1 MIEFIVKV
9 KHRMN
14 KIAVSFKVLR
24 TIGLALVIAVG
35 LIAIVGSIG
44 EENGSGGG
52 SRSSPTYTLSG
63 TIQASDTNVIDTDVN
78 DPLAPYEPND
88 TFEQAQEVPNPAII
102 GGYVNVVGAGEI
114 GRSWIDGD
122 EHDYFKAALAASQ
135 TINLYIGADPEVADL
150 NLYLYDESQT
160 LIDASMGNTDVETL
174 TVAVSGT
181 YFIFVEADDGASNYN
196 LTIGYSSGTSAGKGI
211 LRLSGNFVP
220 GEAIVSFKDDVTQGN
235 SEKSSSLLASSV
247 GMVAKAGA
255 PGRPM
260 LLGFSDETTRRNA
273 FQALGISEA
282 DLDIV
287 SQDTDPKVKNKLD
300 TLHIINA
307 LCSHPGVAY
316 AEPNYYR
323 RTFETPD
330 DTYYSLQWHYPL
342 INLPQAWDTSLGD
355 DVIVAVID
363 TGVLLNHPDLQGRL
377 ITGYDFI
384 SDLTNAVDGDGIDS
398 NPDDPGD
405 GGVGGSS
412 FHGTHVAGTI
422 AAATNNSDGV
432 AGIAWNAK
440 IMPLRVLGK
449 LGGTTYDI
457 QQAVRYAAGLVND
470 SGTTPAQPAHI
481 INLSLGGGG
490 FSQSSQ
496 DVYTAARN
504 AGLIIIAAAGNES
517 TSTPSYP
524 ASYEGV
530 VSVSAVDIRKNPAWY
545 SNFGTAID
553 VAAPGG
559 DTRVD
564 TNHDGYADGV
574 LSTCGDDS
582 GGSIQFVYS
591 FYQGTSM
598 ASPHMAGVV
607 ALMKAIYWDLS
618 PDNLDVVLESEAI
631 TQDLGNAGWDE
642 RYGWGLINALKAVSE
657 AQWLFNG
664 GELPA
669 ILVVDPASL
678 DFGATST
685 TASLTL
691 TNGGGSGTTL
701 AVDSPI
707 PSEDWLT
714 VTPEADVDANGLGT
728 YTATVD
734 RSGIANDGVYSA
746 TITVT
751 YTVDSKAREMEVP
764 VSMRVGAVTGSG
776 NAGFHYVLLVNPDT
790 LETLE
795 QVNVGYSESIGGYE
809 YAFTGVSADTYQI
822 FAGTDSNNDGFLG
835 DAGEAFGAYITV
847 DQPTSVAISSDTSD
861 LDFATGFDVNLPS
874 QLGAREPAN
883 RTLLR
888 LLSAKHVS
896 R

>member
-1 MIEFIVKV
+1 
-9 KHRMN
+9 MN

-24 TIGLALVIAVG
+24 NIGLALVIAIG
-35 LIAIVGSIG
+35 LIAIIGSIG
-44 EENGSGGG
+44 EDNGGGGG
-52 SRSSPTYTLSG
+52 SGSSPTYTLSG
-63 TIQASDTNVIDTDVN
+63 TIQASDTNVIDSDVN
-78 DPLAPYEPND
+78 DPLAPYESND
-88 TFEQAQEVPNPAII
+88 TFDQAQELPNPAII
-102 GGYVNVVGAGEI
+102 GGYVNVAGAGEI

-122 EHDYFKAALAASQ
+122 EYDYFKAALAAGQ
-135 TINLYIGADPEVADL
+135 TINLYIGVDPEVADL

-181 YFIFVEADDGASNYN
+181 YFIVVEADDGASNYN
-196 LTIGYSSGTSAGKGI
+196 LTIGYSSRTFAGKGI
-211 LRLSGNFVP
+211 LRLSDNFVP
-220 GEAIVSFKDDVTQGN
+220 GEAIVSFKGDVTQGN

-255 PGRPM
+255 PGRPI
-260 LLGFSDETTRRNA
+260 LLEFSDETTRRNA
-273 FQALGISEA
+273 FQALGISEV

-300 TLHIINA
+300 TLRIINA

-330 DTYYSLQWHYPL
+330 DTHYSLQWHYPL
-342 INLPQAWDTSLGD
+342 ISLPQAWDASLGD
-355 DVIVAVID
+355 NVIVAVID
-363 TGVLLNHPDLQGRL
+363 TGVLLNHPDLHGQL
-377 ITGYDFI
+377 IAGYDFI
-384 SDLTNAVDGDGIDS
+384 SDPTNAVDGDGIDG

-412 FHGTHVAGTI
+412 FHGTHVAGTV
-422 AAATNNSDGV
+422 AALTNNSSGV

-481 INLSLGGGG
+481 INLSLGGGD

-530 VSVSAVDIRKNPAWY
+530 ISVSAVDIRKNPAWY

-598 ASPHMAGVV
+598 ASPHMAGIV
-607 ALMKAIYWDLS
+607 ALMKAIYSGLS
-618 PDNLDVVLESEAI
+618 PADLDTLLAAGYI
-631 TQDLGNAGWDE
+631 TEDLGNAGWDE
-642 RYGWGLINALKAVSE
+642 RYGWGLIDALKAVSE
-657 AQWLFNG
+657 AQWLASG

-669 ILVVDPASL
+669 TLVVDPASL
-678 DFGATST
+678 DFGATSN

-701 AVDSPI
+701 EVDSLT
-707 PSEDWLT
+707 PSEDWVT

-751 YTVDSKAREMEVP
+751 YTVDSTARQMEIP
-764 VSMRVGAVTGSG
+764 VSMQVGSVTGSG
-776 NAGFHYVLLVNPDT
+776 NAGFHYVLLVDPDT
-790 LETLE
+790 LETLK
-795 QVNVGYSESIGGYE
+795 QYDVGYSESIGGYE
-809 YAFTGVSADTYQI
+809 YTFTGVSPGTYHI

-874 QLGAREPAN
+874 QLSAREPAD

-888 LLSAKHVS
+888 LLSAKQVS

>member
-9 KHRMN
+9 EHIMN
-14 KIAVSFKVLR
+14 KIAVGFRVLR
-24 TIGLALVIAVG
+24 NIGLVLVIAIG
-35 LIAIVGSIG
+35 LIAIIGSIG
-44 EENGSGGG
+44 EDNGGG
-52 SRSSPTYTLSG
+52 RGNGSSPTYTLSG
-63 TIQASDTNVIDTDVN
+63 TIQASDANVIDADVN

-88 TFEQAQEVPNPAII
+88 TFEQAQELPNPAII
-102 GGYVNVVGAGEI
+102 GGYVNVAGAGEI
-114 GRSWIDGD
+114 GRSWIYGD
-122 EHDYFKAALAASQ
+122 EYDYFKAALAADQ

-160 LIDASMGNTDVETL
+160 LMDASMGNTDVETL
-174 TVAVSGT
+174 TATASGT
-181 YFIFVEADDGASNYN
+181 YFIVVEADTGASNYN
-196 LTIGYSSGTSAGKGI
+196 LTIGYSSRTSAVKGI
-211 LRLSGNFVP
+211 LRLSDDFVP
-220 GEAIVSFKDDVTQGN
+220 GEAIVSFKDDAIQGN
-235 SEKSSSLLASSV
+235 SENSLSLMASSV

-255 PGRPM
+255 PGMAM
-260 LLGFSDETTRRNA
+260 LLGFSDETTRKNA
-273 FQALGISEA
+273 FQALGISEE

-287 SQDTDPKVKNKLD
+287 SQYADPTVKNKLD
-300 TLHIINA
+300 TLRIINA
-307 LCSHPGVAY
+307 LCSHPDVSY

-323 RTFETPD
+323 YAFATPD
-330 DTYYSLQWHYPL
+330 DTHYSFQWHYPL

-355 DVIVAVID
+355 DVIIAVID
-363 TGVLLNHPDLQGRL
+363 TGVLLNHPDLQGQL

-440 IMPLRVLGK
+440 IMPLRVLGR

-481 INLSLGGGG
+481 INLSLGGGS

-496 DVYTAARN
+496 QVYTAARN

-530 VSVSAVDIRKNPAWY
+530 ISVSAVDIHKNPAWY
-545 SNFGTAID
+545 SNFGTTID

-582 GGSIQFVYS
+582 GGSIDFVYS

-607 ALMKAIYWDLS
+607 ALMKAIHSDLS
-618 PDNLDVVLESEAI
+618 PDDLDTLLAAGYI
-631 TQDLGNAGWDE
+631 TEDLGNAGWDE
-642 RYGWGLINALKAVSE
+642 RYGWGLIDALKAVSE
-657 AQWLFNG
+657 AQKLFNG

-669 ILVVDPASL
+669 TLVVDPSSL
-678 DFGATST
+678 DFGTTST

-701 AVDSPI
+701 SINNVTSSQA
-707 PSEDWLT
+707 WLT
-714 VTPEADVDANGLGT
+714 VEQDNVDDNGLGT
-728 YTATVD
+728 YLATVD
-734 RSGIANDGVYSA
+734 RSGIEDDGVYSA
-746 TITVT
+746 TITIN
-751 YTVDSKAREMEVP
+751 YTVDSSAKDMEVP
-764 VSMRVGAVTGSG
+764 VSIQVGAVTGSG
-776 NAGFHYVLLVNPDT
+776 NAGFHYVLLVNPDA
-790 LETLE
+790 LETIE
-795 QVNVGYSESIGGYE
+795 QVSADYSESIGGYE
-809 YAFTGVSADTYQI
+809 YAFTGVSAGTYQI

-847 DQPTSVAISSDTSD
+847 DQPTSIAISSDTSD

-874 QLGAREPAN
+874 QLGARESAN